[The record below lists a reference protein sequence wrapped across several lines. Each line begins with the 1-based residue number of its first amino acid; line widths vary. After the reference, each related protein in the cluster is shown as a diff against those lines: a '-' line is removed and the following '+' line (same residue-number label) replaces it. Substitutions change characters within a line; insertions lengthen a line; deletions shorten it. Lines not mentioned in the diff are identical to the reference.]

1 MGLAEVKIEVVYA
14 SAPHVVDHVMLELP
28 EGATVMQALEASG
41 LLRRHEGLLDPA
53 RHRVGVWGRLA
64 GLDQALRDR
73 DRVEVYRPLTV
84 DPKEARRLASSRAR
98 RESQGEGIQSQFAAM
113 SSRVRAVSAA
123 RASSPR
129 ISRSPW
135 AFVRAM
141 RTPLS
146 SVCM

>member
-28 EGATVMQALEASG
+28 DGATVMQALEASG

-73 DRVEVYRPLTV
+73 DRVEIYRPLTV
-84 DPKEARRLASSRAR
+84 DPKEARRLRYRKQPRKAR
-98 RESQGEGIQSQFAAM
+98 KPG
-113 SSRVRAVSAA
+113 
-123 RASSPR
+123 
-129 ISRSPW
+129 
-135 AFVRAM
+135 
-141 RTPLS
+141 
-146 SVCM
+146 